1 MLLRWHSVVVARAPI
16 WETPAPFMK
25 ALHNLAPAVEA
36 AAPDSTCA
44 PTAPAEAVCP
54 LDPAG
59 DQRVPLS
66 PVEIRLRIVN
76 LVAVIV
82 PLVGL
87 AGAILVSWGTAFD
100 WVQFWIF
107 VGMTYATSV
116 GITVGYHRLFTHQSF
131 KTSGVMRYVL
141 GALGSMA
148 VQGAVIEWSGAHR
161 KHHQHSDEEDDPHSP
176 HMHVGGSWGSGIW
189 ATLRGFYHAHVGWL
203 FGQRL
208 KGMGR
213 YTPDLRSDPVTC
225 AVNRQFYWLALAGLA
240 IPAALGGLIT
250 LSLSGALL
258 GLLWGG
264 LVRILLVHHITWS
277 VNSVCHLWGT
287 RPFRT
292 GDHSRNNAIV
302 GVLALGEGWHN
313 NHHAFPTSARHG
325 LNWWQFDPSYILIR
339 GMSLLGLAW
348 NVRTPD
354 RARVMAN
361 RQAHLAARAAASGA
375 APEGAGRS

>member
-1 MLLRWHSVVVARAPI
+1 MTQLQS
-16 WETPAPFMK
+16 PAP
-25 ALHNLAPAVEA
+25 AADLA
-36 AAPDSTCA
+36 DSTQA
-44 PTAPAEAVCP
+44 RVF
-54 LDPAG
+54 PAG
-59 DQRVPLS
+59 RPHAESGTKTPLS
-66 PVEIRLRIVN
+66 PVEVRLRIVN
-76 LVAVIV
+76 LVAVILPV
-82 PLVGL
+82 VGL
-87 AGAILVSWGTAFD
+87 AIAIALSWGTAFD

-107 VGMTYATSV
+107 VAMTYATSV

-131 KTSGVMRYVL
+131 KTGRILRYVL

-176 HMHVGGSWGSGIW
+176 HMHPGGSWGSGIR
-189 ATLRGFYHAHVGWL
+189 ATIHGFWHAHVGWL

-213 YTPDLRSDPVTC
+213 YTPDLRADRVTC
-225 AVNRQFYWLALAGLA
+225 AVNTQFYWLALAGLI
-240 IPAALGGLIT
+240 IPAAVAGLIT

-287 RPFRT
+287 SPFRT
-292 GDHSRNNAIV
+292 GDRSRNNAIV

-325 LNWWQFDPSYILIR
+325 LSWWQFDPSYLIIR
-339 GMSLLGLAW
+339 GLAAVGLAW
-348 NVRTPD
+348 GVRTPD
-354 RARVMAN
+354 PARVLTN
-361 RQAHLAARAAASGA
+361 RNVRAATNAEITASA
-375 APEGAGRS
+375 DE